1 MRLCDTS
8 KGTELGIVL
17 AKRDMVWTLVLWV
30 LSNLSAAHCM
40 HAQLCPTLCNPM
52 DCSPLGSSVHGIF
65 QTRIVEWF
73 AIFFS
78 RGSSPPRDWA
88 CVSCIA
94 GKFFSAEPPEKPFL
108 VLTWHKYMESKNY
121 LRDNTKKMY
130 VIRNNH
136 LYPLEC
142 NIL

>member
-78 RGSSPPRDWA
+78 RGSSCPGIKPTSLVSPTLAGEFFTISTTRGSSHQDVSFPQRVPLAPSPSLDSVSLPPA
-88 CVSCIA
+88 QHLLCV
-94 GKFFSAEPPEKPFL
+94 
-108 VLTWHKYMESKNY
+108 
-121 LRDNTKKMY
+121 
-130 VIRNNH
+130 NN
-136 LYPLEC
+136 
-142 NIL
+142 